1 LICHALIMKVGLN
14 QGYKLQR
21 VKYLQI
27 KVYAPL
33 FNCCSCGRVKTV
45 EDVRAVLNGENA
57 GDFQTTLEARG
68 LILLDLQLNCAKPAE
83 QSKLVLGFTLA
94 LATLC

>member
-1 LICHALIMKVGLN
+1 MKVGLN

>member
-1 LICHALIMKVGLN
+1 MKVGLN

-45 EDVRAVLNGENA
+45 EDVRAVLNGLLIVLECENA